1 MHDNAAQLV
10 QEFIKQSE
18 DDLADMNSD
27 EQSKDNAIS
36 LQNGEF
42 WDLLNVMY
50 DRINRKP
57 DLKPKRMYGLPRVS
71 SRRAGRSR
79 I

>member
-50 DRINRKP
+50 DRINQEA
-57 DLKPKRMYGLPRVS
+57 GLE
-71 SRRAGRSR
+71 A
-79 I
+79 